1 MNSRLEKI
9 KEDLGLLQKKY
20 PNIIN
25 LWELYIN
32 KKTELFEQSLTECEK
47 LIYKLKNE
55 KIDDLSEKLILIM
68 YLLNNTT

>member
-47 LIYKLKNE
+47 IIYKLKNE